1 MRPYPFILR
10 ACVLASLVLTSMF
23 MAGWKW
29 DLAPP

>member
-1 MRPYPFILR
+1 MRHYTFIFR

-29 DLAPP
+29 DLAH

>member
-29 DLAPP
+29 DLAPH